1 MRSSYRTRFVGL
13 LLTLGLVANGI
24 GAVVAQTVAPAPYV
38 KVFIDGQLVSLDVPP
53 AIAAGRVLVP
63 LRGVFNRLGA
73 VVTWD
78 PATQMVLAARGDTS
92 ISLRIGDTQ
101 ASINGQ
107 PTLMDVPALLV
118 DGRTMVPLRFISQA
132 LGAQVSWDAT
142 STTVQIASAPASGP
156 TAPVLPPSQTY
167 PPTVAQP
174 PTPTVPPP
182 QTYPPTTAQPPV
194 PSSNAVTG
202 TVVGVRAEA
211 SAGQIGQIQV
221 LVDKAV
227 QSYRV
232 VTTTAI
238 SRVNV
243 ADNTGG
249 SEALSA
255 ILPGDRVQMTV
266 DRDGI
271 AQSIRA
277 TYRGVSGR
285 IIAITDAGV
294 VVLENGDTYRLNP
307 SARVMRDGKAVE
319 AGALRPGDVVQLR
332 LNPETNEIWA
342 AVIRQEAAA
351 SNPGLASVA
360 VTPSG
365 RELRA
370 GDVVEVVATG
380 APGGRATFSIG
391 GLRTGVPMV
400 ESTAERGTYYGSY
413 TVQPGDVVRDAEVTV
428 RLVASNSEVF
438 TATATTHLQIRAGVP
453 APPIAPTI
461 ISPAEGAT
469 IGTPFRVT
477 GRARPGARV
486 KVTADYD
493 GSVLL
498 FQLTGTLGTQV
509 VTADQSGNWSAT
521 FSESPPVYG
530 IKVIITAVEVGVD
543 GQAVTPAAKVTT
555 TIR

>member
-1 MRSSYRTRFVGL
+1 MRCAYLTRLSGL
-13 LLTLGLVANGI
+13 LLILGLLTNGV
-24 GAVVAQTVAPAPYV
+24 GAVRAQTVAPAPYV
-38 KVFIDGQLVSLDVPP
+38 RVFIDGQLVSFDVPP

-101 ASINGQ
+101 ANINGQ

-132 LGAQVSWDAT
+132 LGSQVSWDAT
-142 STTVQIASAPASGP
+142 STTVQIAGGPGSGPSAP
-156 TAPVLPPSQTY
+156 TLPPSQTY
-167 PPTVAQP
+167 PPTA
-174 PTPTVPPP
+174 
-182 QTYPPTTAQPPV
+182 AQPPV
-194 PSSNAVTG
+194 SSSNVITG

-211 SAGQIGQIQV
+211 SAGQMGQIQV
-221 LVDKAV
+221 LVDKMV
-227 QSYRV
+227 QSYKV

-243 ADNTGG
+243 ANNTGG

-255 ILPGDRVQMTV
+255 ILPGDQVQMTV
-266 DRDGI
+266 DRDGTV
-271 AQSIRA
+271 QSIRA

-285 IIAITDAGV
+285 IIAVTDAGV
-294 VVLENGDTYRLNP
+294 VVLENGDTFRLNR
-307 SARVMRDGKAVE
+307 SARVMRDGKVVE

-342 AVIRQEAAA
+342 AVIRQEAPARDA
-351 SNPGLASVA
+351 GLASVA

-438 TATATTHLQIRAGVP
+438 TATAPTHLQIRAGVP
-453 APPIAPTI
+453 APPASPTI
-461 ISPAEGAT
+461 TSPVEGAT
-469 IGTPFRVT
+469 ISTPFRVT

-486 KVTADYD
+486 KVTANYD

-498 FQLTGTLGTQV
+498 FQLSGSLGTQV

-530 IKVIITAVEVGVD
+530 INVVITAVEVGVD
-543 GQAVTPAAKVTT
+543 GQAVTSAAKVTT

>member
-1 MRSSYRTRFVGL
+1 MLSGYLIRLSALLLVFGL
-13 LLTLGLVANGI
+13 LMT
-24 GAVVAQTVAPAPYV
+24 GAAAVRAQTVAPAPYV
-38 KVFIDGQLVSLDVPP
+38 RVFIDGQLVSFDVPP

-78 PATQMVLAARGDTS
+78 PITQTVLAARGDTN
-92 ISLRIGDTQ
+92 ISLRIGDTE
-101 ASINGQ
+101 AHINGQ
-107 PTLMDVPALLV
+107 PTPMDVPALLV

-132 LGAQVSWDAT
+132 LGSQVSWDAT
-142 STTVQIASAPASGP
+142 STTVQIAGTPASSP
-156 TAPVLPPSQTY
+156 STPVLPPSQTY

-174 PTPTVPPP
+174 PVP
-182 QTYPPTTAQPPV
+182 A
-194 PSSNAVTG
+194 SNAISG
-202 TVVGVRAEA
+202 TVVGVKAEA

-227 QSYRV
+227 QSYKV
-232 VTTTAI
+232 VTTTVI

-255 ILPGDRVQMTV
+255 ILPGDRVEMTV
-266 DRDGI
+266 DRDGTV
-271 AQSIRA
+271 QSIRA
-277 TYRGVSGR
+277 SYRGVSGR
-285 IIAITDAGV
+285 IIAVTDAGV
-294 VVLENGDTYRLNP
+294 VVLENGDTFRLNR
-307 SARVMRDGKAVE
+307 SARVLRDGKVVE
-319 AGALRPGDVVQLR
+319 AGALRPGEVVQLR

-342 AVIRQEAAA
+342 AVIRQEAPARGA
-351 SNPGLASVA
+351 GLASVT

-370 GDVVEVVATG
+370 GDVVEVAATG
-380 APGGRATFSIG
+380 APGGQATFSIG

-400 ESTAERGTYYGSY
+400 ESTTERGTYYGSY
-413 TVQPGDVVRDAEVTV
+413 TVQLGDVVRDADVTV
-428 RLVASNSEVF
+428 RLVASNGEVF
-438 TATATTHLQIRAGVP
+438 TATAPTRLQIRAA
-453 APPIAPTI
+453 APPPAVDPTI
-461 ISPAEGAT
+461 TSPAEGAT
-469 IGTPFRVT
+469 IGIPFRVT

-486 KVTADYD
+486 KVTADYN

-498 FQLTGTLGTQV
+498 FQLNGTLGTQV

-521 FSESPPVYG
+521 FSESPPVNSVNV
-530 IKVIITAVEVGVD
+530 VIAAVEVGVD

>member
-1 MRSSYRTRFVGL
+1 MRSVYLTRFLGGLLIVGL
-13 LLTLGLVANGI
+13 LANGV
-24 GAVVAQTVAPAPYV
+24 GAVRAQPVAPAPYV
-38 KVFIDGQLVSLDVPP
+38 KVFIDGQPVSFDVPP

-78 PATQMVLAARGDTS
+78 PSTQMVLAARGDTS
-92 ISLRIGDTQ
+92 ISLRIGETQ

-142 STTVQIASAPASGP
+142 STTVQIAGAPASGS

-174 PTPTVPPP
+174 PAPTVPPSP
-182 QTYPPTTAQPPV
+182 TYPPTAGQPPV
-194 PSSNAVTG
+194 PSSSTIAG
-202 TVVGVRAEA
+202 TVIGVRAEA

-221 LVDKAV
+221 LIDNAV

-243 ADNTGG
+243 ANNSGG

-266 DRDGI
+266 DRDGTV
-271 AQSIRA
+271 QSIRA
-277 TYRGVSGR
+277 TYREVSGR

-294 VVLENGDTYRLNP
+294 VVLESGDTFRLNR
-307 SARVMRDGKAVE
+307 SARVMQDGKAVE

-342 AVIRQEAAA
+342 AVIRQKAPARDA
-351 SNPGLASVA
+351 GLASVT

-428 RLVASNSEVF
+428 RLAASNSEVF
-438 TATATTHLQIRAGVP
+438 TATAPTRLQIRANVP
-453 APPIAPTI
+453 APPTVPTI
-461 ISPAEGAT
+461 TSPAEGAT
-469 IGTPFRVT
+469 IGSPFRAT

-530 IKVIITAVEVGVD
+530 IKVVIAAVEVDVD
-543 GQAVTPAAKVTT
+543 GQPVTSAAKVTT